1 MSGVTSGHVAAY
13 NVRMTVDSDRESS
26 TPSKRAN
33 FATTH
38 WSMVLEAGHRSSPDS
53 DDALESLCTA
63 YWYPLYAF
71 VRRRGASSTDAK
83 DLTQEFFAH
92 LLEKQSLQAADPN
105 RGRFRSFLLTAF
117 KNFLSKQHHR
127 HQAQKRGGDIK
138 HLSIDFDSGEQR
150 YQFEPADDWTPEKI
164 YERRWALTL
173 LDQVMVQLQ
182 QEYDGNEKADLF
194 EQCKGHLTGAGSS
207 YEEAANS
214 LGVTEGALR
223 VAVHRMRSRYR
234 ELLKAEVAST
244 LEDPEIVDDELE
256 TLRRAIQGEQ

>member
-1 MSGVTSGHVAAY
+1 MI
-13 NVRMTVDSDRESS
+13 VDSDRESS
-26 TPSKRAN
+26 TPSQRAN

-38 WSMVLEAGHRSSPDS
+38 WSLVLEAGHRSSPDS
-53 DDALESLCTA
+53 AEALASLCGI

-83 DLTQEFFAH
+83 DLTQEFFVH

-117 KNFLSKQHHR
+117 KNFLSKQHER
-127 HQAQKRGGDIK
+127 DQAQKRGGDIK
-138 HLSIDFDSGEQR
+138 HLSIDFESGEQR

-173 LDQVMVQLQ
+173 LDHVIVQLQ
-182 QEYDGNEKADLF
+182 QEYDRDNKAELF
-194 EQCKGHLTGAGSS
+194 EQCKGHLTGAGAD
-207 YEEAANS
+207 YEEAANL
-214 LGVTEGALR
+214 LGMTEGALR

-234 ELLKAEVAST
+234 ALLKAEVATT
-244 LEDPEIVDDELE
+244 LDDPEIVDDELE
-256 TLRRAIQGEQ
+256 TLRRAIRGES